1 MLRRNINICKN
12 IHVHPNYR
20 REICILP
27 HQTSFAKVKIN
38 LVTLKQCE
46 LSLWKTTSTSYY
58 SMLLFSCLV
67 VSDSVIPWTAAHQA
81 SLFFT
86 FFWGLLRFMSI
97 ESVMHA
103 AISSSVSPF
112 SSHLPSFLASGSF
125 PMSRHFASVGQ
136 NIGASASASV
146 LPMNIQGWF
155 PLEFDWFDPLAVQ
168 ESSLA
173 PLFKGINSLM
183 LNIFYCPAL
192 TSIHDYWKN
201 HSFVYMDLC
210 WKSNVSAS

>member
-1 MLRRNINICKN
+1 MYSTPSDKLCKSQN
-12 IHVHPNYR
+12 KFGYFEAVWVKSLEDYIH
-20 REICILP
+20 ILLL
-27 HQTSFAKVKIN
+27 HVIVQ
-38 LVTLKQCE
+38 L
-46 LSLWKTTSTSYY
+46 LSGIR
-58 SMLLFSCLV
+58 LF
-67 VSDSVIPWTAAHQA
+67 VIPWTAAHQA

-112 SSHLPSFLASGSF
+112 SSHLQSFLASGSF

-201 HSFVYMDLC
+201 HSFD
-210 WKSNVSAS
+210 